1 MRLTVLFIL
10 MVNVSMVLQGQIADL
25 PEILK
30 ETPLQHEK
38 RMNWWH
44 DAKFGMF
51 IHWGVYAIPGKG
63 EWVQWNQQIPVEE
76 YAKYADEFKPDKY
89 DPEQWASL
97 AKAAGMKYMVLTT
110 RHHDG
115 FCLWDSKSSYRNFTI
130 MNTPAKFD
138 AVEKYVKACR
148 KFGLGVGFYYSP
160 LDWRF
165 PGYFFPK
172 LYRSNAEELKVQ
184 TYNQVRELL
193 TNYGKIDV
201 LWWDGGGDDWLSFG
215 NEPQGTELKKRDT
228 KWPQDK
234 HFTGKPLW
242 EGNKLNAMVRELQ
255 PDIIVNDRA
264 NTPGL
269 EWEGDFTTPE
279 GKIGKYNTERDW
291 ETCDVLAGSWG
302 WQPDKKPRSLEYI
315 ITTMVRVV
323 TGDGNYLLN
332 VGPRADGSIEPDQAE
347 RLKEVGQWMEKYG
360 ESIYNTRGGPFP
372 NDEWGGFTHKENIIY
387 VHILDMSKMPEM
399 LPAIDRKIRKAS
411 CLSGG
416 KVTFSQSQNG
426 LKISVSGQQDGQIDT
441 IIKIELASEK

>member
-1 MRLTVLFIL
+1 MRLTLLFIL
-10 MVNVSMVLQGQIADL
+10 LAIVSLVLKGQIADV

-30 ETPLQHEK
+30 ETPQQHEA

-51 IHWGVYAIPGKG
+51 IHWGLYSIYGKG
-63 EWVQWNQQIPVEE
+63 EWAQWNQQIPVEE
-76 YAKYADEFKPDKY
+76 YAKFAGEFKADKY
-89 DPEQWASL
+89 DPEQWALL
-97 AKAAGMKYMVLTT
+97 AKDAGMKYMVLTT

-115 FCLWDSKSSYRNFTI
+115 FCLWNSKSSYRDFTI
-130 MNTPAKFD
+130 LNSPAKFD
-138 AVEKYVKACR
+138 AVEKYVKAVR
-148 KFGLGVGFYYSP
+148 KYDLGVGFYYSP

-165 PGYFFPK
+165 PGYFFPN
-172 LYRSNAEELKVQ
+172 LYRSSAEDMKSQ
-184 TYNQVRELL
+184 TYNQIRELL

-201 LWWDGGGDDWLSFG
+201 LWWDGGGDDWLAFG

-234 HFTGKPLW
+234 HYSGKPLW

-255 PDIIVNDRA
+255 PQIIVNDRA
-264 NTPGL
+264 SSPLL

-291 ETCDVLAGSWG
+291 ETCDVIAGSWG
-302 WQPDKKPRSLEYI
+302 WQPNKKPKSLDYL

-347 RLKEVGQWMEKYG
+347 RLREVGRWLETYG
-360 ESIYNTRGGPFP
+360 ESIYKTRGGPFP
-372 NDEWGGFTHKENIIY
+372 NAEWGGFTHKNDIIY
-387 VHILDMSKMPEM
+387 LRVLDWSKMPEL
-399 LPAIDRKIRKAS
+399 LPIIEQKINKAT
-411 CLSGG
+411 CLAGG
-416 KVTFSQSQNG
+416 MVNFSQTKNG
-426 LKISVSGQQDGQIDT
+426 LKISVIGQPEGLIDT
-441 IIKIELASEK
+441 IIKLELKTN